1 MAFENIEQLMPDTTE
16 TRLAFE
22 EAQRTVADC
31 ADAAWR
37 DISSGDVLT
46 ASISTV
52 QEAAD
57 DAWKA
62 CEPTLNAAGETVRD
76 GARNGA
82 YLGGRFVLGV
92 ADVGENAYVGV
103 QSNIELLAED
113 EEAAVKTAQTHAVD
127 DAANAWGDFME
138 ADEQIREIGDYVETG
153 GEIAT
158 EVALGAVAV
167 TASAP
172 AALAAGAV
180 LVLDK
185 MGKSLEAGAE
195 DGEISQED
203 IVGEVVAGT
212 VTAATLLAG
221 RGLNNFLASK
231 AAESGASSRILDDAG
246 KAIYEGDR
254 LLPNNEFA
262 IDGVKC
268 ATDDL
273 GQLYRVGDDLVPNM
287 SYEINGYKYVTD
299 AMGRVES
306 AEGFLQL
313 KTHEGRLTI
322 KDTIQSIGKGFE
334 ELFDQRGHLIADRFN
349 GSNGLE
355 NIVAMGGEVNQKPMQ
370 QSSKNAPMLWLM
382 ALKCFSRLSHFM
394 RAGHSGLA
402 RLLSRTLLTAKR
414 RLRLIEHCKGNVMSE
429 KKMLQGIAS
438 ILEETLPED
447 WSKVVFYAEYAE
459 GAFSIEYYVAGSGK
473 DDFVK
478 CFDQK
483 GVSRASLMKNFMA
496 INKFIEPERAALK
509 PEKRWGSMTL
519 ILHSNGKFKVDYDY
533 SDMTENA
540 YARKKAW
547 KKKYLA

>member
-103 QSNIELLAED
+103 ESNIELLAED

-172 AALAAGAV
+172 AALAAGSV
-180 LVLDK
+180 LVLDE

-355 NIVAMGGEVNQKPMQ
+355 NIVAMGGEVNQKAYAAIEQ
-370 QSSKNAPMLWLM
+370 KCAD
-382 ALKCFSRLSHFM
+382 ALADGAEVFSRLSHFM

-414 RLRLIEHCKGNVMSE
+414 RLRFFLT
-429 KKMLQGIAS
+429 LQR
-438 ILEETLPED
+438 
-447 WSKVVFYAEYAE
+447 
-459 GAFSIEYYVAGSGK
+459 
-473 DDFVK
+473 K
-478 CFDQK
+478 C
-483 GVSRASLMKNFMA
+483 N
-496 INKFIEPERAALK
+496 E
-509 PEKRWGSMTL
+509 
-519 ILHSNGKFKVDYDY
+519 
-533 SDMTENA
+533 
-540 YARKKAW
+540 
-547 KKKYLA
+547 

>member
-76 GARNGA
+76 
-82 YLGGRFVLGV
+82 GRFVLGV

-180 LVLDK
+180 LVLDE

-262 IDGVKC
+262 I
-268 ATDDL
+268 
-273 GQLYRVGDDLVPNM
+273 
-287 SYEINGYKYVTD
+287 E
-299 AMGRVES
+299 
-306 AEGFLQL
+306 
-313 KTHEGRLTI
+313 HEL
-322 KDTIQSIGKGFE
+322 
-334 ELFDQRGHLIADRFN
+334 
-349 GSNGLE
+349 
-355 NIVAMGGEVNQKPMQ
+355 
-370 QSSKNAPMLWLM
+370 
-382 ALKCFSRLSHFM
+382 
-394 RAGHSGLA
+394 
-402 RLLSRTLLTAKR
+402 
-414 RLRLIEHCKGNVMSE
+414 
-429 KKMLQGIAS
+429 
-438 ILEETLPED
+438 
-447 WSKVVFYAEYAE
+447 
-459 GAFSIEYYVAGSGK
+459 
-473 DDFVK
+473 
-478 CFDQK
+478 
-483 GVSRASLMKNFMA
+483 
-496 INKFIEPERAALK
+496 
-509 PEKRWGSMTL
+509 
-519 ILHSNGKFKVDYDY
+519 
-533 SDMTENA
+533 
-540 YARKKAW
+540 
-547 KKKYLA
+547 

>member
-52 QEAAD
+52 QESAD

-103 QSNIELLAED
+103 ESNIELLAED

-172 AALAAGAV
+172 AALAAGSV
-180 LVLDK
+180 LVLDE

-231 AAESGASSRILDDAG
+231 AQNRAQAH
-246 KAIYEGDR
+246 
-254 LLPNNEFA
+254 EFWMMPERQFT
-262 IDGVKC
+262 K
-268 ATDDL
+268 ATD
-273 GQLYRVGDDLVPNM
+273 
-287 SYEINGYKYVTD
+287 
-299 AMGRVES
+299 
-306 AEGFLQL
+306 
-313 KTHEGRLTI
+313 
-322 KDTIQSIGKGFE
+322 
-334 ELFDQRGHLIADRFN
+334 
-349 GSNGLE
+349 
-355 NIVAMGGEVNQKPMQ
+355 
-370 QSSKNAPMLWLM
+370 
-382 ALKCFSRLSHFM
+382 CFPITSLRS
-394 RAGHSGLA
+394 
-402 RLLSRTLLTAKR
+402 TA
-414 RLRLIEHCKGNVMSE
+414 
-429 KKMLQGIAS
+429 
-438 ILEETLPED
+438 
-447 WSKVVFYAEYAE
+447 
-459 GAFSIEYYVAGSGK
+459 
-473 DDFVK
+473 
-478 CFDQK
+478 
-483 GVSRASLMKNFMA
+483 
-496 INKFIEPERAALK
+496 
-509 PEKRWGSMTL
+509 
-519 ILHSNGKFKVDYDY
+519 
-533 SDMTENA
+533 
-540 YARKKAW
+540 
-547 KKKYLA
+547 

>member
-16 TRLAFE
+16 TRLAFQ

-62 CEPTLNAAGETVRD
+62 CEPTLNAAGETVAMAQ
-76 GARNGA
+76 GTELILAAGSII
-82 YLGGRFVLGV
+82 GV

-103 QSNIELLAED
+103 ESNIELLAED
-113 EEAAVKTAQTHAVD
+113 EEGAVKTAQTHAVD

-138 ADEQIREIGDYVETG
+138 ADEQIREIGEAIRKL
-153 GEIAT
+153 EAKSPA

-172 AALAAGAV
+172 AALAAGSV
-180 LVLDK
+180 LVLDE

-254 LLPNNEFA
+254 LLA
-262 IDGVKC
+262 
-268 ATDDL
+268 
-273 GQLYRVGDDLVPNM
+273 
-287 SYEINGYKYVTD
+287 VTSL
-299 AMGRVES
+299 RS
-306 AEGFLQL
+306 
-313 KTHEGRLTI
+313 
-322 KDTIQSIGKGFE
+322 
-334 ELFDQRGHLIADRFN
+334 
-349 GSNGLE
+349 
-355 NIVAMGGEVNQKPMQ
+355 
-370 QSSKNAPMLWLM
+370 
-382 ALKCFSRLSHFM
+382 
-394 RAGHSGLA
+394 
-402 RLLSRTLLTAKR
+402 TA
-414 RLRLIEHCKGNVMSE
+414 
-429 KKMLQGIAS
+429 
-438 ILEETLPED
+438 
-447 WSKVVFYAEYAE
+447 
-459 GAFSIEYYVAGSGK
+459 
-473 DDFVK
+473 
-478 CFDQK
+478 
-483 GVSRASLMKNFMA
+483 
-496 INKFIEPERAALK
+496 
-509 PEKRWGSMTL
+509 
-519 ILHSNGKFKVDYDY
+519 
-533 SDMTENA
+533 
-540 YARKKAW
+540 
-547 KKKYLA
+547 

>member
-1 MAFENIEQLMPDTTE
+1 
-16 TRLAFE
+16 
-22 EAQRTVADC
+22 
-31 ADAAWR
+31 
-37 DISSGDVLT
+37 
-46 ASISTV
+46 
-52 QEAAD
+52 
-57 DAWKA
+57 
-62 CEPTLNAAGETVRD
+62 
-76 GARNGA
+76 
-82 YLGGRFVLGV
+82 
-92 ADVGENAYVGV
+92 
-103 QSNIELLAED
+103 
-113 EEAAVKTAQTHAVD
+113 
-127 DAANAWGDFME
+127 
-138 ADEQIREIGDYVETG
+138 
-153 GEIAT
+153 
-158 EVALGAVAV
+158 
-167 TASAP
+167 
-172 AALAAGAV
+172 
-180 LVLDK
+180 

-355 NIVAMGGEVNQKPMQ
+355 NIVAMGGEVNQKAYAAIEQKCADALADGAEVFFKVEPLYEGGSFRP
-370 QSSKNAPMLWLM
+370 SSFAITDIIDGEETVT
-382 ALKCFSRLSHFM
+382 F
-394 RAGHSGLA
+394 
-402 RLLSRTLLTAKR
+402 LLNTAK
-414 RLRLIEHCKGNVMSE
+414 E
-429 KKMLQGIAS
+429 ML
-438 ILEETLPED
+438 
-447 WSKVVFYAEYAE
+447 
-459 GAFSIEYYVAGSGK
+459 
-473 DDFVK
+473 
-478 CFDQK
+478 
-483 GVSRASLMKNFMA
+483 
-496 INKFIEPERAALK
+496 
-509 PEKRWGSMTL
+509 
-519 ILHSNGKFKVDYDY
+519 
-533 SDMTENA
+533 
-540 YARKKAW
+540 
-547 KKKYLA
+547 

>member
-103 QSNIELLAED
+103 ESNIELLAED

-172 AALAAGAV
+172 AALAAGSV
-180 LVLDK
+180 LVLDE

-262 IDGVKC
+262 I
-268 ATDDL
+268 
-273 GQLYRVGDDLVPNM
+273 
-287 SYEINGYKYVTD
+287 NGYKYVTD

-355 NIVAMGGEVNQKPMQ
+355 NIVAMGGEVNQKAYAAIEQKCADALADGAEVFFKVEPLYEGGSFRP
-370 QSSKNAPMLWLM
+370 SSFAITDIIDGEETVT
-382 ALKCFSRLSHFM
+382 F
-394 RAGHSGLA
+394 
-402 RLLSRTLLTAKR
+402 LLNTAK
-414 RLRLIEHCKGNVMSE
+414 EM
-429 KKMLQGIAS
+429 
-438 ILEETLPED
+438 
-447 WSKVVFYAEYAE
+447 
-459 GAFSIEYYVAGSGK
+459 
-473 DDFVK
+473 
-478 CFDQK
+478 
-483 GVSRASLMKNFMA
+483 
-496 INKFIEPERAALK
+496 
-509 PEKRWGSMTL
+509 
-519 ILHSNGKFKVDYDY
+519 
-533 SDMTENA
+533 
-540 YARKKAW
+540 
-547 KKKYLA
+547 

>member
-103 QSNIELLAED
+103 ESNIELLAED

-167 TASAP
+167 TAGS
-172 AALAAGAV
+172 V
-180 LVLDK
+180 LVLDE

-268 ATDDL
+268 ATDDF

-306 AEGFLQL
+306 SEGFLQL

-355 NIVAMGGEVNQKPMQ
+355 NIVAMGGEVNQKAYAAIEQ
-370 QSSKNAPMLWLM
+370 KCAD
-382 ALKCFSRLSHFM
+382 ALADGAEVFSRLSHFM

-414 RLRLIEHCKGNVMSE
+414 RLRFFLT
-429 KKMLQGIAS
+429 LQR
-438 ILEETLPED
+438 
-447 WSKVVFYAEYAE
+447 
-459 GAFSIEYYVAGSGK
+459 
-473 DDFVK
+473 K
-478 CFDQK
+478 C
-483 GVSRASLMKNFMA
+483 N
-496 INKFIEPERAALK
+496 E
-509 PEKRWGSMTL
+509 
-519 ILHSNGKFKVDYDY
+519 
-533 SDMTENA
+533 
-540 YARKKAW
+540 
-547 KKKYLA
+547 

>member
-76 GARNGA
+76 DARNGA

-103 QSNIELLAED
+103 ESNIELLAED

-158 EVALGAVAV
+158 KVALGAVAV

-172 AALAAGAV
+172 AALAAGSV
-180 LVLDK
+180 LVLDE

-355 NIVAMGGEVNQKPMQ
+355 NIVAMGGEVNQKAYAAIEQKCADALADGAEVFFKVEPLYEGGSFRP
-370 QSSKNAPMLWLM
+370 SSFAITDIIDGEETVT
-382 ALKCFSRLSHFM
+382 F
-394 RAGHSGLA
+394 
-402 RLLSRTLLTAKR
+402 LLNTAK
-414 RLRLIEHCKGNVMSE
+414 EM
-429 KKMLQGIAS
+429 
-438 ILEETLPED
+438 
-447 WSKVVFYAEYAE
+447 
-459 GAFSIEYYVAGSGK
+459 
-473 DDFVK
+473 
-478 CFDQK
+478 
-483 GVSRASLMKNFMA
+483 
-496 INKFIEPERAALK
+496 
-509 PEKRWGSMTL
+509 
-519 ILHSNGKFKVDYDY
+519 
-533 SDMTENA
+533 
-540 YARKKAW
+540 
-547 KKKYLA
+547 

>member
-103 QSNIELLAED
+103 ESNIELLAED

-172 AALAAGAV
+172 AALAAGSV
-180 LVLDK
+180 LVLDE

-203 IVGEVVAGT
+203 IVG
-212 VTAATLLAG
+212 
-221 RGLNNFLASK
+221 
-231 AAESGASSRILDDAG
+231 
-246 KAIYEGDR
+246 EGDR

-287 SYEINGYKYVTD
+287 SYKINGYKYVTD
-299 AMGRVES
+299 AMGRIES

-355 NIVAMGGEVNQKPMQ
+355 NIVAMGGEVNQKAYAAIEQKCADALADGAEVFFKVEPLYEGGSFRP
-370 QSSKNAPMLWLM
+370 SSFAITDIIDGEETVT
-382 ALKCFSRLSHFM
+382 F
-394 RAGHSGLA
+394 
-402 RLLSRTLLTAKR
+402 LLNTAK
-414 RLRLIEHCKGNVMSE
+414 EM
-429 KKMLQGIAS
+429 
-438 ILEETLPED
+438 
-447 WSKVVFYAEYAE
+447 
-459 GAFSIEYYVAGSGK
+459 
-473 DDFVK
+473 
-478 CFDQK
+478 
-483 GVSRASLMKNFMA
+483 
-496 INKFIEPERAALK
+496 
-509 PEKRWGSMTL
+509 
-519 ILHSNGKFKVDYDY
+519 
-533 SDMTENA
+533 
-540 YARKKAW
+540 
-547 KKKYLA
+547 

>member
-103 QSNIELLAED
+103 ESNIELLAED
-113 EEAAVKTAQTHAVD
+113 EEAEVKTAQTHAVD

-172 AALAAGAV
+172 AALAAGSV
-180 LVLDK
+180 LVLDE

-221 RGLNNFLASK
+221 RGLNNFL
-231 AAESGASSRILDDAG
+231 AG

-355 NIVAMGGEVNQKPMQ
+355 NIVAMGGEVNQKAYAAIEQKCADALADGAEVFFKVEPLYEGGSFRP
-370 QSSKNAPMLWLM
+370 SSFAITDIIDGEETVT
-382 ALKCFSRLSHFM
+382 F
-394 RAGHSGLA
+394 
-402 RLLSRTLLTAKR
+402 LLNTAK
-414 RLRLIEHCKGNVMSE
+414 EM
-429 KKMLQGIAS
+429 
-438 ILEETLPED
+438 
-447 WSKVVFYAEYAE
+447 
-459 GAFSIEYYVAGSGK
+459 
-473 DDFVK
+473 
-478 CFDQK
+478 
-483 GVSRASLMKNFMA
+483 
-496 INKFIEPERAALK
+496 
-509 PEKRWGSMTL
+509 
-519 ILHSNGKFKVDYDY
+519 
-533 SDMTENA
+533 
-540 YARKKAW
+540 
-547 KKKYLA
+547 

>member
-82 YLGGRFVLGV
+82 YPGGRFVLGV

-172 AALAAGAV
+172 TALTAGSV
-180 LVLDK
+180 LVLDE

-355 NIVAMGGEVNQKPMQ
+355 NIVAMGGEVNQKAYAAIEQKCADALADGAEVFFKVEPLYEGGSFRP
-370 QSSKNAPMLWLM
+370 SSFAITDIIDGEETVT
-382 ALKCFSRLSHFM
+382 F
-394 RAGHSGLA
+394 
-402 RLLSRTLLTAKR
+402 LLNTAK
-414 RLRLIEHCKGNVMSE
+414 EM
-429 KKMLQGIAS
+429 
-438 ILEETLPED
+438 
-447 WSKVVFYAEYAE
+447 
-459 GAFSIEYYVAGSGK
+459 
-473 DDFVK
+473 
-478 CFDQK
+478 
-483 GVSRASLMKNFMA
+483 
-496 INKFIEPERAALK
+496 
-509 PEKRWGSMTL
+509 
-519 ILHSNGKFKVDYDY
+519 
-533 SDMTENA
+533 
-540 YARKKAW
+540 
-547 KKKYLA
+547 